1 MANSLFVFGRSL
13 PDPFAGSNT
22 TSQKKSQYSNGT
34 QATLTSGPLK
44 ALNAICKCHNGAGE
58 GAVGKID
65 HRCVAEYKSSV
76 DDDFH
81 LAVYDPG
88 RGSVMAAVYD
98 MNHGTVSKYT
108 VSKTARD
115 GAVVFMAM
123 FPVLMED
130 QEFKDQFELY
140 KAEHAAGFPDISKAH
155 DIAAVLCDNIYRRV
169 SDPAC
174 TAHVKAD
181 IKSSGNLLP
190 VLRTSLDAGEFQPT
204 IVTAGDFQILSQN
217 ISGTARKSSV
227 VIEHTDFIGKY
238 LISSGSRQLSLAEK
252 KLIPEL
258 PVWHILTEDEQYICD
273 HILKST
279 GKPTQIRNIMMRG
292 EAGCGKTS
300 MAMALAAG
308 VNLPYVLYTCSAGTE
323 TFDLSGGIMPELIGG
338 GAGLDADMA
347 KLQSLGGLTYNNIA
361 KLLQFPDIDDIEYDP
376 VSSYHLM
383 TGTVK
388 SDATPQECVMI
399 MLENAMTKVQ
409 QITKAAQPS
418 DGQSFTYYESN
429 LLLAIENGWC
439 IELQEPTVITQPGVL
454 TGLNSL
460 LEQSGS
466 INLPN
471 GKTIRRHPDCIIIC
485 TTNVDYAGCR
495 NLNQSFLDRFGLV
508 IDVKRP
514 AAEVMAERAMKLTGY
529 DDEYTVMQMV
539 DIVNGISDHLYKKGI
554 TDGTCGMRSLID
566 WVLSTLIT
574 GDPHKSAL
582 YTVISKATTDE
593 RERSSLVSSFLD
605 PIFPAIMTVSA
616 SA

>member
-1 MANSLFVFGRSL
+1 MAHSLFVFGRSL
-13 PDPFAGSNT
+13 PEPFDGSKT

-44 ALNAICKCHNGAGE
+44 ALNAICASLTGTGE

-76 DDDFH
+76 DDEYH

-115 GAVVFMAM
+115 GAVVLMAM
-123 FPVLMED
+123 FSVLMED
-130 QEFKDQFELY
+130 QEFKDEFDRY
-140 KAEHAAGFPDISKAH
+140 KTEHDAGFPDIDRAH

-190 VLRTSLDAGEFQPT
+190 VPRTSLDAGEFQPT
-204 IVTAGDFQILSQN
+204 IVTVGSFQILSQN
-217 ISGTARKSSV
+217 MSGTAKKSSV
-227 VIEHTDFIGKY
+227 VIKHADFIGKY
-238 LISSGSRQLSLAEK
+238 PISGSRQLSLAEK
-252 KLIPEL
+252 KLVPEL
-258 PVWHILTEDEQYICD
+258 PVWHILTKDEQYVCE

-300 MAMALAAG
+300 MAMATAAG
-308 VNLPYVLYTCSAGTE
+308 VGLPYVLYTCSSGTE

-338 GAGLDADMA
+338 GAGDGLDADIA

-376 VSSYHLM
+376 ASSYQLM
-383 TGTVK
+383 TGTGK
-388 SDATPQECVMI
+388 PDATPQECVMI
-399 MLENAMTKVQ
+399 MLEKAMSKVQ
-409 QITKAAQPS
+409 QITKATEPK

-429 LLLAIENGWC
+429 LLLAIENGWV
-439 IELQEPTVITQPGVL
+439 IELQEPTVIAQPGVL
-454 TGLNSL
+454 TSLNSL

-466 INLPN
+466 ISLPN

-514 AAEVMAERAMKLTGY
+514 SAEVMADRAMKLTGY
-529 DDEYTVMQMV
+529 DDEYTMMQMV
-539 DIVNGISDHLYKKGI
+539 DIVNGISDHLHKKGI
-554 TDGTCGMRSLID
+554 NDGTCGMRSLID
-566 WVLSTLIT
+566 WALSALIT
-574 GDPHKSAL
+574 GDPYKSAH

-593 RERSSLVSSFLD
+593 RERSSLVTSFLD
-605 PIFPAIMTVSA
+605 PILQAKTAA